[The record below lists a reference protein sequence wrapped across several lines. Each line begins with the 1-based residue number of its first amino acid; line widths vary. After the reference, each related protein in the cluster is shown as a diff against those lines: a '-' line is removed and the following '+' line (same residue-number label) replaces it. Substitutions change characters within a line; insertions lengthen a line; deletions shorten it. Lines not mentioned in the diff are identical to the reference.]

1 MDSYVICNQ
10 SGEDKTC
17 SNKYAPE
24 YSAADHSFYFMDLG
38 SLQCWLWTSCFIIF
52 DTIKPFLIILESD
65 TEICHFDEVENIF
78 VKMKK

>member
-1 MDSYVICNQ
+1 MDNYVICNQ

-38 SLQCWLWTSCFIIF
+38 SLQCWLWQSCFII
-52 DTIKPFLIILESD
+52 
-65 TEICHFDEVENIF
+65 
-78 VKMKK
+78 